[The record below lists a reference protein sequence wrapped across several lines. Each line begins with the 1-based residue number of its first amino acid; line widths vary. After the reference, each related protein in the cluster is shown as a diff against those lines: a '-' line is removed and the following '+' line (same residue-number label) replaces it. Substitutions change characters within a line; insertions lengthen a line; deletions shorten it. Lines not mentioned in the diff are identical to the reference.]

1 MRNCM
6 GTLHADIPLHADFDR
21 NCGDSSAPLAAWPM
35 HARMLAGCT
44 ANLRANG
51 AAPVAPCLWNPG
63 SRVTAPS
70 LHVQAIPALG
80 VKGSV
85 VDANAGWMRHKL
97 FPQGRAVY
105 ATPKNIE
112 QHSMVGVEERIRRG
126 REGRGNWV
134 DFPQFLTQREEGGGS
149 PLLPMMPH
157 CPVLS
162 PHF

>member
-1 MRNCM
+1 MRPHGSNDEAHATPMRNCM

-35 HARMLAGCT
+35 HARMRAGCT
-44 ANLRANG
+44 ANLRANEAT

-63 SRVTAPS
+63 SSHYP
-70 LHVQAIPALG
+70 LPLCVQAVPALG

-85 VDANAGWMRHKL
+85 VDANAGWMSHKL

-112 QHSMVGVEERIRRG
+112 QHSMVGLRERIRRG
-126 REGRGNWV
+126 REGKPG
-134 DFPQFLTQREEGGGS
+134 
-149 PLLPMMPH
+149 
-157 CPVLS
+157 
-162 PHF
+162 